1 MFFSF
6 FIFFSVKYIVEMQI
20 GMHNILKY
28 VCPYEIIKRFVKS
41 KPTVERARINS
52 CIFFFFIIISF
63 IRLIWPL
70 SYCTFFTWIYILE
83 IERLRFRKFFFLNF
97 QFVPSLKNDFR
108 SLFFFFFTY
117 CNEMDWD
124 NNVHDRLVLIS

>member
-1 MFFSF
+1 
-6 FIFFSVKYIVEMQI
+6 MQI

-52 CIFFFFIIISF
+52 CIFFFHNYIIY
-63 IRLIWPL
+63 LATEL
-70 SYCTFFTWIYILE
+70 LHFFTWIYILE